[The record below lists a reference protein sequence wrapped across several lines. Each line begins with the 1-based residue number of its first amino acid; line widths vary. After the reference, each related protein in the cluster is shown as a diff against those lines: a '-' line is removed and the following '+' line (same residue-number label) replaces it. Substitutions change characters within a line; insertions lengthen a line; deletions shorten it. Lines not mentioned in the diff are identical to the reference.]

1 MMTIVKKIV
10 MLGCLLAGLSFLSP
24 AALAAN
30 TGCTSSPDVP
40 AVASLG
46 NIAVDASLPVGSLIP
61 GSGKMFTFNGNCA
74 AISGVPQGA
83 IIITCYYGSG
93 TEISGMPG
101 VYNTGVS
108 GIGVTLVNSAGQRVV
123 GGGANCDTRNTPL
136 GYISNTAGKT
146 FSVNITLAL
155 VKTAA
160 TIGTG
165 SLNQSQTNF
174 GIGMYNT
181 GWGLGSSTDSS
192 VSYSGNIIYR
202 SVSCS
207 TGSTVP
213 VPLGDIPVSAFS
225 GPGSTAGDRNFLIPV
240 TCDNPVNIAMSMS
253 SPAYVSK
260 PNGVM
265 AINSGTNNA
274 TGIGVQ
280 MLFNNM
286 PVTFDNYFQAGAV
299 SNSGGTLNAAFTARY
314 YQFSDTVI
322 PGQANASATVTLAYQ

>member
-1 MMTIVKKIV
+1 MMKIIKKIV
-10 MLGCLLAGLSFLSP
+10 MLAGLLAGLSFLSP

-30 TGCTSSPDVP
+30 TGCTSSPNIP
-40 AVASLG
+40 GVATLG
-46 NIAVDASLPVGSLIP
+46 SIAVDASLPVGSTIP
-61 GSGKMFTFNGNCA
+61 GTEKVFAFAGNCA

-83 IIITCYYGSG
+83 VIITCYYGSG

-108 GIGVTLVNSAGQRVV
+108 GIGITLVNSAGQRVV
-123 GGGANCDTRNTPL
+123 GAGTSCDTRNTPL
-136 GYISNTAGKT
+136 GYISNTPGKT
-146 FSVNITLAL
+146 FSVSMTLAL
-155 VKTAA
+155 VKTSA

-165 SLNQSQTNF
+165 SLNQSQTKF

-192 VSYSGNIIYR
+192 VSYAGNIIYR

-213 VPLGDIPVSAFS
+213 VPLGDIPVNAFT
-225 GPGSTAGDRNFLIPV
+225 GPGSTAGDRNFFIPV
-240 TCDNPVNIAMSMS
+240 TCDNPVNITMSMS
-253 SPAYVSK
+253 SPAYASK
-260 PNGVM
+260 PDGVM
-265 AINSGTNNA
+265 AITSGTNNA

-314 YQFSDTVI
+314 YQVSDAVI